1 MSSQET
7 QAAPGAPEA
16 LAFSAYHFVDS
27 DGEARHFESR
37 LIHIGSSPECD
48 LVLEDPTVSR
58 LHARLEYEREGFR
71 LTDLQSKNGVRV
83 DGVCVRDATLEAGQ
97 EIRLG
102 EVSLRFALDARVVE
116 VELARE
122 SSFGRLIGVS
132 SQMREIFALLARVAP
147 SDATVLIEGASG
159 TGKELVAE
167 AIHLHSRRADGPL
180 VVFDCSAVASD
191 LIESELFGHVR
202 GAFTGAVADR
212 QGVFEAAHGG
222 TLFIDEIGELPG
234 SLQPKLLR
242 ALESGEVRP
251 VGSTD
256 VLSTDVRVVA
266 ATNRNLNQEI
276 EEGRFRADLYYRLAV
291 IHVRLPPLAQRPEDI
306 PLLVRHVLAQAGS
319 TEVAISFET
328 MERLQRHPWPGNVRE
343 LKNYVERAVLLS
355 DEGRLETRH
364 LPIADLEADREADAQ
379 GLGLG
384 PNVDLELPFKDAK
397 ARLVENFERRY
408 WTARL
413 DAAGGNVS
421 EAARQ
426 GGIHRKSLEYL
437 LKKLDLRGF
446 EKSEKMT

>member
-1 MSSQET
+1 MPNQET

-16 LAFSAYHFVDS
+16 LAFSAYHFIDR
-27 DGEARHFESR
+27 DGEACHFESR

-58 LHARLEYEREGFR
+58 LHARLEYEQEGFR
-71 LTDLQSKNGVRV
+71 LTDLQSKNGLRV
-83 DGVCVRDATLEAGQ
+83 DGVHVRDATLEAGQ
-97 EIRLG
+97 ELRFG
-102 EVSLRFALDARVVE
+102 DVPLRFALDGRRVE

-122 SSFGRLIGVS
+122 STFGRLIGAS
-132 SQMREIFALLARVAP
+132 SQMREIFALLARIAP

-167 AIHLHSRRADGPL
+167 AIHLHSRRAEGPW
-180 VVFDCSAVASD
+180 VVFDCSAVAPD

-212 QGVFEAAHGG
+212 MGVFEAATGG
-222 TLFIDEIGELPG
+222 TLFIDEIGELPPE
-234 SLQPKLLR
+234 LQPKLLR

-251 VGSTD
+251 VGSSD
-256 VLSTDVRVVA
+256 SRSTDVRVVA
-266 ATNRNLNQEI
+266 ATNRNLDHEI
-276 EEGRFRADLYYRLAV
+276 EEARFRSDLYYRLAV

-306 PLLVRHVLAQAGS
+306 PLLVRHVLAQADAS
-319 TEVAISFET
+319 DVAISFET
-328 MERLQRHPWPGNVRE
+328 MERLKRHPWPGNVRE

-364 LPIADLEADREADAQ
+364 LPIRGLDASGEDGGQAQ
-379 GLGLG
+379 GSELS
-384 PNVDLELPFKDAK
+384 VDLALPFKDAK
-397 ARLVENFERRY
+397 ARLVESFERQY
-408 WTARL
+408 WSARL

-437 LKKLDLRGF
+437 LKKLNLRG
-446 EKSEKMT
+446 SEDPP

>member
-83 DGVCVRDATLEAGQ
+83 DGVSVRDATLEAGQ

-102 EVSLRFALDARVVE
+102 EVSLRFALDGRTVE

-122 SSFGRLIGVS
+122 STFGRLIGVS
-132 SQMREIFALLARVAP
+132 SQMREIFALLARVSP

-180 VVFDCSAVASD
+180 VVFDCSAVAPD

-202 GAFTGAVADR
+202 GAFTGAVTDR

-222 TLFIDEIGELPG
+222 TLFIDEIGELPTE
-234 SLQPKLLR
+234 LQPKLLR

-276 EEGRFRADLYYRLAV
+276 EEGRFRSDLYYRLAV

-319 TEVAISFET
+319 AEVAISFET

-364 LPIADLEADREADAQ
+364 LPIADFEADREADAR

-384 PNVDLELPFKDAK
+384 PTVDLELPFKDAK
-397 ARLVENFERRY
+397 ARLVEHFERRY

-437 LKKLDLRGF
+437 LKKLDLRG
-446 EKSEKMT
+446 SEGPP